1 MSNNNLN
8 GLNNDNAATT
18 RTSAGNIEFN
28 LESNQEN
35 NAEKSKLNIAP
46 IVPIFTLEQFI
57 NAVNTRFSYF
67 KFPVIPIGTR
77 AITPVNFD
85 VDLIDFSSVIPN
97 VINRKLK
104 LESNQKIPVSVI
116 DKSHYAPTLD
126 PVIKYTKIDR
136 LVNDQ
141 NAKQEDGSTYTIDES
156 ILSYLKSLDANLTV
170 KDEQHTIKFKIS
182 VEYTPTATTSKENVR
197 GFYSKRNANA
207 ALPTI
212 NTSAF
217 LLRMSLDTAEKP
229 LAGANKSRNMYI
241 SPMPSFALIDK
252 KPDATTY
259 LNNQIYSLTSDSQ
272 YVLYKNIIDDIEKAI
287 FNDGELYYYYTAM
300 NIITLERYMIGNK
313 ETRYNYADWF
323 GRSIVQHI
331 YDKTQQQLWGQTS
344 TAARNLHVDILQRFF
359 DLDEFG
365 RIRYINKSDD
375 FSQGL
380 GSVLNQAVGI
390 TADHWGK
397 IFRTNYTAAHQVGLT
412 DWATYDTRKK
422 TTSYTDEYII
432 ETALF
437 GGIGKR
443 LGIVGAGGA
452 ARRINNSELLS
463 MANSFIARYNQLA
476 KAELQKRFGTYSAV
490 MEEDIISSVRTVDE
504 VFKVLKGVEHYN
516 NNFYPGDSS
525 SGLGNYTN
533 KERILDFF
541 KKIPVQT
548 NNYNMSQLSYFIRD
562 FSNGAQ
568 ENDYNPKLFSNL
580 KDFKSIDNTT
590 KKLDFEY
597 VIPPALIYAIKSTT
611 WNYTKL
617 PFTLHAAA
625 TIPCNITNV
634 DWEISV
640 VKCPKANSTTKTTD
654 NTNKFKLETTNIN
667 IDKPYY
673 YGSWPGNGLKN
684 DEGEDIKK
692 WLPLPTV
699 EDQYTGLISIS
710 DNTQLLISADL
721 ATETPMEL
729 PIGNYI
735 NNKFTVRTI
744 KNENDKLIANPG
756 NINSTNENNIL
767 GDPYSSWSP
776 KYYNALAFASYY
788 NDENKPGT
796 FKYPSAQ

>member
-8 GLNNDNAATT
+8 GLNNENTATT
-18 RTSAGNIEFN
+18 RNSVGNIEFN
-28 LESNQEN
+28 LDESNTAN
-35 NAEKSKLNIAP
+35 VDKSKLNIAP
-46 IVPIFTLEQFI
+46 IVPIFNLEQFI

-67 KFPVIPIGTR
+67 KFPVIPVGTR
-77 AITPVNFD
+77 SIQPVNFD
-85 VDLIDFSSVIPN
+85 VSLIDFSSTLPN
-97 VINRKLK
+97 IVNRKLK

-126 PVIKYTKIDR
+126 PDIKYTKIDR

-182 VEYTPTATTSKENVR
+182 VEYTPTATTSKSNVR
-197 GFYSKRNANA
+197 SFYSRLNANA

-229 LAGANKSRNMYI
+229 LVGASKSRSKYI

-252 KPDATTY
+252 KPDANTY

-287 FNDGELYYYYTAM
+287 FSDGLLYYYYTAM
-300 NIITLERYMIGNK
+300 NIITLERYMIGNR
-313 ETRYNYADWF
+313 ETRDNYQDWS
-323 GRSIVQHI
+323 GRSLVHHI
-331 YDKTQQQLWGQTS
+331 YNKTQQGLWGGAGS
-344 TAARNLHVDILQRFF
+344 KSRELYVDLLSRIF

-365 RIRYINKSDD
+365 RIRYINKIND
-375 FSQGL
+375 FEEGL
-380 GSVLNQAVGI
+380 GKVLNQAAGN
-390 TADHWGK
+390 TAKYWGAIYK
-397 IFRTNYTAAHQVGLT
+397 VNYNTAHQVGLT
-412 DWATYDTRKK
+412 DFVNYDTRKK
-422 TTSYTDEYII
+422 TKLFDDDYII
-432 ETALF
+432 KTVLF
-437 GGIGKR
+437 GGIGNR
-443 LGIVGAGGA
+443 LGDIDSGGA
-452 ARRINNSELLS
+452 ARGINTTALLS
-463 MANSFIARYNQLA
+463 MANSFIGRYNQLV
-476 KAELQKRFGTYSAV
+476 KAELQKRFGTYSAEL
-490 MEEDIISSVRTVDE
+490 EEDIISLVNASDAVM
-504 VFKVLKGVEHYN
+504 KGVEHYN
-516 NNFYPGDSS
+516 NDFYPGDSS
-525 SGLGNYTN
+525 MGLGNYTN

-541 KKIPVQT
+541 KKIPGQSY
-548 NNYNMSQLSYFIRD
+548 NYRMSQLAYFIRD

-568 ENDYNPKLFSNL
+568 EYDYNPKLFSNL

-597 VIPPALIYAIKSTT
+597 VIPPALIYAIKSPI

-625 TIPCNITNV
+625 TIPCDITNIN
-634 DWEISV
+634 WEISV
-640 VKCPKANSTTKTTD
+640 VKCPTTNSTTNTTD
-654 NTNKFKLETTNIN
+654 NKNIFKLDTTNTN

-673 YGSWPGNGLKN
+673 YGSWPSNGLKN
-684 DEGEDIKK
+684 EDGDDIKN

-721 ATETPMEL
+721 ATGTPMEL

-756 NINSTNENNIL
+756 NINSANENNIL

-788 NDENKPGT
+788 NDSNKPET
-796 FKYPSAQ
+796 FEYPSAQ